1 LPDIFAARLP
11 PRRVNTNLYGRCDT
25 NGQDQR
31 KDIGVSGTQTALSAK
46 RRQAISS
53 RAGDFSHSL
62 LRVALLTTA
71 AAVVSISSAN
81 AQFWSQGFS
90 DDDDAIYEPAPIYR
104 EAPSPYVEPRH
115 TRTTRR
121 NAARLPKPAKVSRKP
136 QGPLVIA
143 ISIQNQSL
151 KIYDANGFFAET
163 RVSTGMKG
171 HSTPMGIFSVI
182 QKHKW
187 HRSNI
192 YSDAP
197 MPYMQR
203 ITWSGIAMHAGV
215 LPGYP
220 ASHGCIRMPMSFATQ
235 MWNWTRMGARVVIT
249 PGELSPAPFSHPLLI
264 TQKPAPTPPVA
275 TAEPKQPDPAAPA
288 PTAAADA
295 TKADATPG
303 TAPVASE
310 LRPSIAPQ
318 TSPPAGQT
326 TGMAKPDKPTQVADA
341 SNVLTAAAAT
351 TLTDSTPGK
360 SAAPS
365 TDAAAKPAEAPA
377 VTAPRRTGP
386 IAIFVSRKDGK
397 LYVRQNFE
405 PLFDVDVSIAP
416 SDRPLGTHI
425 FTAEEDKSQPGTFR
439 WSAMTLPVSTSVK
452 HKLSARSKQGR
463 ASDVAETGAA
473 LEPDSAAEALDRL
486 TIPKDAMTRI
496 AEALTTGS
504 SLIVSDQGV
513 ASGETG
519 QGTDFIVPLR

>member
-1 LPDIFAARLP
+1 
-11 PRRVNTNLYGRCDT
+11 
-25 NGQDQR
+25 
-31 KDIGVSGTQTALSAK
+31 
-46 RRQAISS
+46 
-53 RAGDFSHSL
+53 
-62 LRVALLTTA
+62 
-71 AAVVSISSAN
+71 
-81 AQFWSQGFS
+81 
-90 DDDDAIYEPAPIYR
+90 
-104 EAPSPYVEPRH
+104 
-115 TRTTRR
+115 
-121 NAARLPKPAKVSRKP
+121 
-136 QGPLVIA
+136 
-143 ISIQNQSL
+143 
-151 KIYDANGFFAET
+151 
-163 RVSTGMKG
+163 
-171 HSTPMGIFSVI
+171 
-182 QKHKW
+182 
-187 HRSNI
+187 
-192 YSDAP
+192 
-197 MPYMQR
+197 
-203 ITWSGIAMHAGV
+203 MHAGV

-235 MWNWTRMGARVVIT
+235 MWSWTRMGARVVIT

-310 LRPSIAPQ
+310 LRPSIAPE

-326 TGMAKPDKPTQVADA
+326 TGMAKSDKPTQVADA

>member
-1 LPDIFAARLP
+1 MPDIFAAGSL

-31 KDIGVSGTQTALSAK
+31 KDIGVNGIQTALSAK

-71 AAVVSISSAN
+71 AVVVSISSAN

-121 NAARLPKPAKVSRKP
+121 NVARLPKAAKVSRKP

-249 PGELSPAPFSHPLLI
+249 P
-264 TQKPAPTPPVA
+264 
-275 TAEPKQPDPAAPA
+275 
-288 PTAAADA
+288 
-295 TKADATPG
+295 
-303 TAPVASE
+303 ASF
-310 LRPSIAPQ
+310 R
-318 TSPPAGQT
+318 
-326 TGMAKPDKPTQVADA
+326 
-341 SNVLTAAAAT
+341 
-351 TLTDSTPGK
+351 
-360 SAAPS
+360 
-365 TDAAAKPAEAPA
+365 
-377 VTAPRRTGP
+377 PRR
-386 IAIFVSRKDGK
+386 F
-397 LYVRQNFE
+397 
-405 PLFDVDVSIAP
+405 
-416 SDRPLGTHI
+416 HI
-425 FTAEEDKSQPGTFR
+425 
-439 WSAMTLPVSTSVK
+439 
-452 HKLSARSKQGR
+452 RS
-463 ASDVAETGAA
+463 
-473 LEPDSAAEALDRL
+473 
-486 TIPKDAMTRI
+486 
-496 AEALTTGS
+496 
-504 SLIVSDQGV
+504 
-513 ASGETG
+513 
-519 QGTDFIVPLR
+519 